1 MVDILAMT
9 VMMAVMGLLLL
20 LLAYIV
26 IIVVLFGLVT
36 SFTSIATLQGNLRD
50 GDFELACQGQPG
62 LRGKNPSRKTRSS
75 PTGIELRSF
84 A

>member
-26 IIVVLFGLVT
+26 IIVVLFGLVPVLCP
-36 SFTSIATLQGNLRD
+36 LQH
-50 GDFELACQGQPG
+50 C
-62 LRGKNPSRKTRSS
+62 KV
-75 PTGIELRSF
+75 I
-84 A
+84 